1 MNRWPVLRPDYEL
14 RGGLDVKYQDPVNR
28 SEVSVYYLPT
38 AAQRVHTCQFSISS
52 SLVRRVI
59 LEEFRL
65 KGSGLS
71 VTRALQPIRTSQWIF
86 RTKNPKSGC
95 FVFLNEKLKISGWRA
110 SIDGVICPVQSNET
124 NSQSFECWI
133 WFTSWRVLPVNTVPR
148 GCQTESFWGKRR
160 VCLQHGTQL
169 VS

>member
-38 AAQRVHTCQFSISS
+38 AAQRVQISS

-65 KGSGLS
+65 AGSP
-71 VTRALQPIRTSQWIF
+71 VTRALQPIRTSQLIF
-86 RTKNPKSGC
+86 CTKNPKSGC

-124 NSQSFECWI
+124 NHNPLNAESGSHHRAFYRLTQYHVVVRPKAFEE
-133 WFTSWRVLPVNTVPR
+133 R
-148 GCQTESFWGKRR
+148 GGS
-160 VCLQHGTQL
+160 VCNAELGL

>member
-71 VTRALQPIRTSQWIF
+71 VTRALQPIRMSQWIF

-124 NSQSFECWI
+124 NHNPLNAESGSHHRAFYRLTQYHVVVRPKAFEERGGSVC
-133 WFTSWRVLPVNTVPR
+133 NT
-148 GCQTESFWGKRR
+148 ELS
-160 VCLQHGTQL
+160 
-169 VS
+169 